1 MEAYAEVLNY
11 AIPFFLTLIL
21 IEFLVG
27 KAMGVKTNRSMDTI
41 SSLSSGMTNTLKDV
55 LKLTI
60 MIISYGFLY
69 KHLAMFDIKT
79 TWVLIVLAFIGL
91 DFAGYWSH
99 RFEHMINIFW
109 NRHII
114 HHSSEEF
121 NLACALRQSV
131 SGIFAI
137 FTFLYIPLAILGVPV
152 EVIGVVAPIHLFAQF
167 WYHTTLIKKMGFLE
181 YIIVTP
187 SHHRVHHAINDEY
200 IDKNFSQVFIVWDK
214 MFGTFQ
220 KELDDV
226 PAVYGVKKPVAT
238 WNPFL
243 INFMHMFQIAKDSFR
258 TEKLWDK
265 VRIWFMPTGWRP
277 QDMQEKYPIA
287 ITENPYTRE
296 KYDTPASVPF
306 QLWHWFQVI
315 LMNVLVLFV
324 FNQLN
329 SFDFNNVLLF
339 AGFIAWSVFAYTTLM
354 DRNLHALWMEA
365 LKVVFGIALI
375 FKMGAWFN
383 LDQFIPF
390 GTYLMVG
397 YLLFSFAV
405 TLWYVLSFRKSE
417 ATVGMQ
423 VA

>member
-21 IEFLVG
+21 IEFLAG

-55 LKLTI
+55 LKLTVV
-60 MIISYGFLY
+60 IISYSFLY
-69 KHLAMFDIKT
+69 EHLAIFEIET
-79 TWVLIVLAFIGL
+79 TWVLVILAFVGK
-91 DFAGYWSH
+91 DFAGYWMH
-99 RFEHMINIFW
+99 RFEHVINVLW
-109 NRHII
+109 NRHIV

-131 SGIFAI
+131 SGVFAI
-137 FTFLYIPLAILGVPV
+137 FTFLYIPLAVLGVPV
-152 EVIGVVAPIHLFAQF
+152 EVVAVVAPIHLFAQF
-167 WYHTTLIKKMGFLE
+167 WYHTTLINKMGFLE

-200 IDKNFSQVFIVWDK
+200 LDKNFSQIFIIWDK

-220 KELDDV
+220 EELEDV
-226 PAVYGVKKPVAT
+226 PAVYGVKKPVST

-243 INFMHMFQIAKDSFR
+243 INFMHIFQIAKDAFR

-277 QDMQEKYPIA
+277 QDMQEKYPIE

-296 KYDTPASVPF
+296 KYDTPASIPF

-315 LMNVLVLFV
+315 MMNALVLFV

-329 SFDFNNVLLF
+329 IFNFTNVLLF

-354 DRNLHALWMEA
+354 DRNPHALWMEA
-365 LKVVFGIALI
+365 LKVVFGISLI
-375 FKMGAWFN
+375 YKMGSWFN
-383 LDQFIPF
+383 LDEFIPF
-390 GTYLMVG
+390 GTYLMLG

-405 TLWYVLSFRKSE
+405 TLWYVLSFRKRGAGVE
-417 ATVGMQ
+417 MQ